1 VADHLAGIPGRKK
14 LIWSPI
20 NSSSARALQKLNAAS
35 VSIYPV
41 DIDGICGPFQ
51 RCSQAPRP
59 TQLMDGIAAL
69 TGGVASYL
77 RNDIHVAIREAID
90 DGRVSYTLGFYPSG
104 TTGQCRFTNSW

>member
-1 VADHLAGIPGRKK
+1 
-14 LIWSPI
+14 
-20 NSSSARALQKLNAAS
+20 
-35 VSIYPV
+35 
-41 DIDGICGPFQ
+41 
-51 RCSQAPRP
+51 
-59 TQLMDGIAAL
+59 MDGIAAL